1 MNNTIILQCDF
12 SSQSKKKK
20 KVGNEHLLEKQKMA
34 MNTCNQ
40 ILLQLSETGRIC
52 DLNNFHWNKYSI
64 YVGNGSFGL
73 LAFCNPQT

>member
-1 MNNTIILQCDF
+1 MIFPVNQ
-12 SSQSKKKK
+12 KKKK

-52 DLNNFHWNKYSI
+52 DLNNFH
-64 YVGNGSFGL
+64 
-73 LAFCNPQT
+73 

>member
-52 DLNNFHWNKYSI
+52 DLNNFH
-64 YVGNGSFGL
+64 
-73 LAFCNPQT
+73 